1 MGMADRSPR
10 RSPHSAGVL
19 LYRVGPPLEVLLVKP
34 GGPYW
39 RHKSTGAWMIPKGTI
54 EPGESALDA
63 ARREF
68 SEETGMTINGAP
80 RPLCTVRQA
89 GGKLVEAFAVEGD
102 FDPARLVSVE
112 FEMEW
117 PPRSGRRESF
127 PEVVEARWFTDEG
140 ARECML
146 KSQLPLLDALAE
158 ALAA

>member
-1 MGMADRSPR
+1 MAARSPR

-19 LYRVGPPLEVLLVKP
+19 LYRLGPPLEVLLVKP

-39 RHKSTGAWMIPKGTI
+39 RHKSAGAWMIPKGMI

-63 ARREF
+63 ALREF
-68 SEETGMTINGAP
+68 CEETGMTINGSP

-102 FDPARLVSVE
+102 FDPARLVSVD

-117 PPRSGRRESF
+117 PPRSGKRESF

-158 ALAA
+158 ALAP